1 MVKPPK
7 PGNVVKDYYQGN
19 AHIKICDDCCRDQ
32 TQEEK
37 DAIVDR
43 VTRIIMMYCKERQ
56 DAKPEDDNLLQ
67 STPPRGERR

>member
-43 VTRIIMMYCKERQ
+43 VTRIIMMYCKERH
-56 DAKPEDDNLLQ
+56 DATPPDD
-67 STPPRGERR
+67 STPETPRGLRLS